1 MMMGGRGMTALQQV
15 YLILVSLCRG
25 ALGLY
30 KIPFPELWHLSFI
43 VSQSQDTILVYKV
56 LFVLPQVAAAS
67 SWEEKT

>member
-1 MMMGGRGMTALQQV
+1 MMGGGWEMTALQQV

-43 VSQSQDTILVYKV
+43 VPQTQDTILV
-56 LFVLPQVAAAS
+56 
-67 SWEEKT
+67 

>member
-1 MMMGGRGMTALQQV
+1 MMMGGRWEMTALQQV

-43 VSQSQDTILVYKV
+43 VPQTQDTILV
-56 LFVLPQVAAAS
+56 
-67 SWEEKT
+67 